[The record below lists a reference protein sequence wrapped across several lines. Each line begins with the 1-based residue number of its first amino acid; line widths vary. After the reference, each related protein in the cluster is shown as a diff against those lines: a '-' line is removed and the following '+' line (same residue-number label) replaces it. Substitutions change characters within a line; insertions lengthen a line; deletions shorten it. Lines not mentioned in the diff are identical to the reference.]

1 MAGRR
6 GGQHAGETQSL
17 KRGGGAPKGNQF
29 ASGKRSRPEPGA
41 PSFVRPRPDRPA
53 LTHGGTSA
61 LFEARE
67 LPIHAVD
74 PASATRPLRELT
86 SHMLPPGST
95 PAEVRRA
102 WRDDLITSL
111 GGEANLSTQQ
121 LWLVEAVTNT
131 FLMLQYLDTWIL
143 QRSSLFV
150 SERRGTLL
158 PVVLHRQS
166 IARTLGKLLAT
177 LGLERKAK
185 DVDTLES
192 YLARKVDG
200 VAE

>member
-1 MAGRR
+1 MARCRLASAVAARGKGTSTPLGHGLGQTQVRR
-6 GGQHAGETQSL
+6 
-17 KRGGGAPKGNQF
+17 
-29 ASGKRSRPEPGA
+29 
-41 PSFVRPRPDRPA
+41 PSSPPRPDRPA
-53 LTHGGTSA
+53 LTHGGTTA
-61 LFEARE
+61 LYEARE
-67 LPIHAVD
+67 LPVHAVD
-74 PASATRPLRELT
+74 PASATRPLRELIA
-86 SHMLPPGST
+86 HMLPPGST

-102 WRDDLITSL
+102 WREDLITSL

-121 LWLVEAVTNT
+121 TWLVEATTNT

-150 SERRGTLL
+150 SEKRGTLL

-185 DVDTLES
+185 DVENLAT
-192 YLARKVDG
+192 YMARKTEGADP
-200 VAE
+200 

>member
-1 MAGRR
+1 MGAPRGR
-6 GGQHAGETQSL
+6 QHAGEKPSR
-17 KRGGGAPKGNQF
+17 KRGGGAPRGNKF
-29 ASGKRSRPEPGA
+29 AAGTRSRPRPGA
-41 PSFVRPRPDRPA
+41 PSFVPPRPDRPA
-53 LTHGGTSA
+53 LTHGGTTA
-61 LFEARE
+61 LHEARE
-67 LPIHAVD
+67 LPVHAVD

-86 SHMLPPGST
+86 SHILPPGST

-102 WRDDLITSL
+102 WRDDLVTSL

-131 FLMLQYLDTWIL
+131 HLVLAYLDTWIL

-150 SERRGTLL
+150 SEKRGTLL

-185 DVDTLES
+185 DVDSLES

-200 VAE
+200 AGQ